1 MARILQNFKISQAI
15 TVVFFSLAS
24 IFFLANIIAVRW
36 SLNKNLSDELLSR
49 SEISAR
55 DLARD
60 ASDLLMTGEAYKI
73 TDVFFDEKNG
83 HSDVAYIFL
92 ADSPNSVAAS
102 TFINFGP
109 DSFDDWSR
117 LTALGRKKAMLT
129 SRGGKQIYDIAEAVD
144 YSRSILHV
152 GFYKSRLEDT
162 INKTIHSLLL
172 SFLLPPLFVVV
183 LAVFFARSILWPL
196 QRLKRAAQKI
206 SEGDMDEQ
214 IESFGKNEIGELSE
228 VIGRMVGDIRDS
240 RSEIENYS
248 RNLETEVDK
257 KTVELKKALDNL
269 KEDKNAF
276 EIQRQAMLNIL
287 DDTAES
293 QKELERSN
301 EDLKEKSRELAALKS
316 LSDDLAGILDIEEAV
331 KILNDY
337 FLQFINFDAATY
349 LVFSSGEE
357 GGIVYQCYLKKQIGE
372 KMLDAIGKSLKAY
385 VGENHG
391 SGRESAE
398 KIVEQIRPQ
407 LWGEKLDNKMRGQKE
422 LVLSHFP
429 MAAGETGLGVIQ
441 FANASADDL
450 KKKEEFIKAMIVTT
464 SLSIDRLETLIR
476 TQHYKTISL
485 VESLS
490 DGVIMFNSKAEIILL
505 NPAVLKCVSMS
516 KEGFSLPGFYKLWEE
531 VDLKTAV
538 DEALREGKTS
548 HINEAKLINS
558 YFEIFVTPVKE
569 SGGGIAGGAIILHDI
584 TFLKEIDRM
593 KTEFVS
599 VASHQLRTPLT
610 AVKLFTEMLARGE
623 VGPVKKEQKEYL
635 DNINQSTDRMVRLV
649 NDLLNITRI
658 ESGRLR
664 IEPVPTDVCDFV
676 KNIVEETM
684 PLAEMKKIKLSYA
697 SCPAGSAILPLDV
710 NLFRQVIHN
719 LIVNA
724 IRYSLPEHGKV
735 EVAIEINKQK
745 NYIFSV
751 KDNGIGIPEA
761 AQKRIFEKF
770 YRADNA
776 VKAETEGT
784 GLGLYVSKM
793 IVESSGGKMRFESRE
808 GLGTTFI
815 VSMPGSG
822 MPVKKGERGLV
833 IS

>member
-1 MARILQNFKISQAI
+1 
-15 TVVFFSLAS
+15 
-24 IFFLANIIAVRW
+24 
-36 SLNKNLSDELLSR
+36 
-49 SEISAR
+49 
-55 DLARD
+55 
-60 ASDLLMTGEAYKI
+60 
-73 TDVFFDEKNG
+73 
-83 HSDVAYIFL
+83 
-92 ADSPNSVAAS
+92 
-102 TFINFGP
+102 
-109 DSFDDWSR
+109 
-117 LTALGRKKAMLT
+117 
-129 SRGGKQIYDIAEAVD
+129 
-144 YSRSILHV
+144 
-152 GFYKSRLEDT
+152 
-162 INKTIHSLLL
+162 
-172 SFLLPPLFVVV
+172 
-183 LAVFFARSILWPL
+183 
-196 QRLKRAAQKI
+196 
-206 SEGDMDEQ
+206 
-214 IESFGKNEIGELSE
+214 
-228 VIGRMVGDIRDS
+228 
-240 RSEIENYS
+240 
-248 RNLETEVDK
+248 
-257 KTVELKKALDNL
+257 
-269 KEDKNAF
+269 
-276 EIQRQAMLNIL
+276 
-287 DDTAES
+287 
-293 QKELERSN
+293 
-301 EDLKEKSRELAALKS
+301 
-316 LSDDLAGILDIEEAV
+316 
-331 KILNDY
+331 
-337 FLQFINFDAATY
+337 
-349 LVFSSGEE
+349 
-357 GGIVYQCYLKKQIGE
+357 
-372 KMLDAIGKSLKAY
+372 
-385 VGENHG
+385 
-391 SGRESAE
+391 
-398 KIVEQIRPQ
+398 
-407 LWGEKLDNKMRGQKE
+407 
-422 LVLSHFP
+422 
-429 MAAGETGLGVIQ
+429 
-441 FANASADDL
+441 
-450 KKKEEFIKAMIVTT
+450 
-464 SLSIDRLETLIR
+464 
-476 TQHYKTISL
+476 
-485 VESLS
+485 
-490 DGVIMFNSKAEIILL
+490 
-505 NPAVLKCVSMS
+505 
-516 KEGFSLPGFYKLWEE
+516 
-531 VDLKTAV
+531 LKTAV